1 MALARRS
8 CLGRPRVG
16 IGGGPRAA
24 RTLFLRRPPRVPGK
38 VQAQRDR
45 GGRRVR
51 FAYQVERQ
59 PDAKIRCL
67 PACGRL
73 ADRVQML
80 RDLIVRANPPD
91 MWFAPQGL

>member
-1 MALARRS
+1 MVWRDEVARPAAS
-8 CLGRPRVG
+8 ASVEA
-16 IGGGPRAA
+16 RAA
-24 RTLFLRRPPRVPGK
+24 ERCFRAGHLGLPGK

-80 RDLIVRANPPD
+80 RDLVVRANPPD
-91 MWFAPQGL
+91 MWFALQGL